1 MTGGEP
7 PRRGRGRPQGEA
19 RAALEAWAAEG
30 AAGADGDG
38 LAASQLVAR
47 VPGMDA
53 RAPGDM
59 RAVRWALRR
68 MQRAGLL
75 VIVGTRPSER
85 GTKPELLYRPAAR
98 AQAAAVD
105 LADALRSWGATRP
118 SGDGAAAIDATDDTG
133 DDTTDDSA

>member
-1 MTGGEP
+1 M
-7 PRRGRGRPQGEA
+7 
-19 RAALEAWAAEG
+19 RAALEAWATEA
-30 AAGADGDG
+30 AAGADGAG
-38 LAASQLVAR
+38 LAASQLVAQ

-105 LADALRSWGATRP
+105 LAGALRSWGTARP
-118 SGDGAAAIDATDDTG
+118 SGDAAAAIDATDDTI
-133 DDTTDDSA
+133 DDDSASCA